1 MSFIPSDESADLQ
14 ALVAALRRLGIARSA
29 QLQQVVGK
37 SQPTVSRLLARLA
50 QQQLA
55 QGLPPL
61 VVLGRQRSA
70 RYALAQ
76 PLLGLPGQQPL
87 HWTDEAGV
95 RRLWGQ
101 LTHLGG
107 ERLHLQA
114 DGIDLVTIGR
124 LPWQLA
130 PLRLQGFLGRL
141 WARSAQAAGYDA
153 NPERWRIDQ
162 LLALLL
168 HRVHDLPGA
177 ITLGDA
183 TTLPQPTAP
192 TDPQALPAFLDA
204 QADAVVST
212 LPAGS
217 SAGGEQAK
225 FLCSDGSGQ
234 AHWLVKFSPPLDTPF
249 GERWSVL
256 LQAEALALQVLAEHG
271 VPVAATR
278 LLTSGRRS
286 HLIST
291 RFDRIATGGARHV
304 VPLDAVHDAFVPG
317 PRRDW
322 AATCQAMAQQRRLPA
337 DAAAQAHAL
346 LQFGRLIGNSDMH
359 FGNLSLVVA
368 SPADAARG
376 RFSLAPVYDMLPM
389 RWRPDVQ
396 SGALDW
402 LPFTPEP
409 ADLAGPARLV
419 ALQFWQRAADLPGT
433 PRAWRALAGTMALR
447 MAPG

>member
-1 MSFIPSDESADLQ
+1 MTDTDFSDKN
-14 ALVAALRRLGIARSA
+14 ALLAELARRGVASSA
-29 QLQQVVGK
+29 QLQLLLGK
-37 SQPTVSRLLARLA
+37 SQPTLSRLLASLA

-55 QGLPPL
+55 QGQPPL

-76 PLLGLPGQQPL
+76 PLLGLPGQQVL
-87 HWTDEAGV
+87 TWTDETGV
-95 RRLWGQ
+95 PQPWGQ

-114 DGIDLVTIGR
+114 EGIDLVTTSR
-124 LPWQLA
+124 LPWLLA
-130 PLRLQGFLGRL
+130 PLKLQGFLGRL

-153 NPERWRIDQ
+153 NPERWRLDQ

-168 HRVHDLPGA
+168 RQVHDLPGA
-177 ITLGDA
+177 ISLGDLSA
-183 TTLPQPTAP
+183 PLQPAAP
-192 TDPQALPAFLDA
+192 VDAQARLAFLDA
-204 QADAVVST
+204 QAAAVAST

-225 FLCSDGSGQ
+225 FLCTGSSGSQ
-234 AHWLVKFSPPLDTPF
+234 HWLVKFSPPLGTPF

-256 LQAEALALQVLAEHG
+256 LRAEALALQVLAEHG
-271 VPVAATR
+271 VPVAAARVLASSQRTC
-278 LLTSGRRS
+278 
-286 HLIST
+286 LISV
-291 RFDRIATGGARHV
+291 RFDRIGLTGARHV

-322 AATCQAMAQQRRLPA
+322 AATCQALALQRRLPVE
-337 DAAAQAHAL
+337 AAAQARTL

-368 SPADAARG
+368 GPADAARG

-396 SGALDW
+396 SGELDW
-402 LPFTPEP
+402 LPFTPDA
-409 ADLAGPARLV
+409 ADLASPARAV
-419 ALQFWQRAADLPGT
+419 ALRFWQRAVDLPAT
-433 PRAWRALAGTMALR
+433 PKAFRHLAATMAQRLAGA
-447 MAPG
+447 G

>member
-1 MSFIPSDESADLQ
+1 MADIDFSDQQ
-14 ALVAALRRLGIARSA
+14 ALLAELARLGLASSA
-29 QLQQVVGK
+29 QLQQLLGR
-37 SQPTVSRLLARLA
+37 SQPTLSRLLARLA

-76 PLLGLPGQQPL
+76 PLLGLPGQQAL
-87 HWTDEAGV
+87 SWTDESG
-95 RRLWGQ
+95 RRQAWGQ

-114 DGIDLVTIGR
+114 EGIDLVTSGR
-124 LPWQLA
+124 LPWLLA
-130 PLRLQGFLGRL
+130 PLNLQGFLGRL

-153 NPERWRIDQ
+153 NPEHWRLDQ

-168 HRVHDLPGA
+168 LQVHDLPGA
-177 ITLGDA
+177 IALGDA
-183 TTLPQPTAP
+183 AAPPQPAAP
-192 TDPQALPAFLDA
+192 ADAQARLAFLDA
-204 QADAVVST
+204 QAAAVSST

-225 FLCSDGSGQ
+225 FLCADSSRQ
-234 AHWLVKFSPPLDTPF
+234 HWLVKFSPPLGTPF

-256 LQAEALALQVLAEHG
+256 LQAEALALQVLAAHG
-271 VPVAATR
+271 VPVAAAQV
-278 LLTSGRRS
+278 LTSTQRS
-286 HLIST
+286 YLVST
-291 RFDRIATGGARHV
+291 RFDRIGAAGARHV

-322 AATCQAMAQQRRLPA
+322 ASTCQALVQQRRLPA
-337 DAAAQAHAL
+337 EAALQARAL

-368 SPADAARG
+368 RPADAARG

-396 SGALDW
+396 SGELDW
-402 LPFTPEP
+402 LPFTPDP
-409 ADLAGPARLV
+409 ADLASPARAV
-419 ALQFWQRAADLPGT
+419 ALQFWQRAVALPAT
-433 PRAWRALAGTMALR
+433 PRAFRQLAGTMAQRL
-447 MAPG
+447 AGSG

>member
-1 MSFIPSDESADLQ
+1 MSFNAADESADLQ
-14 ALVAALRRLGIARSA
+14 ALLAALQRLGIARSV
-29 QLQQVVGK
+29 QLQQVLGK
-37 SQPTVSRLLARLA
+37 SQPTVSRGLARLA

-55 QGLPPL
+55 QGLSPL
-61 VVLGRQRSA
+61 VVLGRQRNA

-87 HWTDEAGV
+87 HWTDGAGV
-95 RRLWGQ
+95 RHAWGQ

-114 DGIDLVTIGR
+114 EGIDIVTAGR
-124 LPWQLA
+124 LPWPLA

-153 NPERWRIDQ
+153 HPERWRLDQ

-168 HRVHDLPGA
+168 RQVHDLPGA
-177 ITLGDA
+177 IRLGDA
-183 TTLPQPTAP
+183 PALPQPAAP
-192 TDPQALPAFLDA
+192 TDAQALPAFLDA
-204 QADAVVST
+204 QADGVAST

-225 FLCSDGSGQ
+225 FLCADASGGVP
-234 AHWLVKFSPPLDTPF
+234 WLVKFSPPLDTPF

-256 LQAEALALQVLAEHG
+256 LRAEALALQVLAEHG
-271 VPVAATR
+271 VPVAAAR

-291 RFDRIATGGARHV
+291 RFDRIAAGGARHV
-304 VPLDAVHDAFVPG
+304 VALDAVHDAFVPG

-322 AATCQAMAQQRRLPA
+322 AATCQALVQQRRLPA
-337 DAAAQAHAL
+337 EAAAQAQAL

-368 SPADAARG
+368 NPADAARG

-389 RWRPDVQ
+389 RWRPDLQ

-402 LPFTPEP
+402 LPFTPEW
-409 ADLAGPARLV
+409 ADLASPARPV

-433 PRAWRALAGTMALR
+433 PRAWRALAGTMAQRL
-447 MAPG
+447 ATS

>member
-1 MSFIPSDESADLQ
+1 MADTDSTDQL
-14 ALVAALRRLGIARSA
+14 ALLAALASRGVVSSA
-29 QLQQVVGK
+29 QLQQMLGK
-37 SQPTVSRLLARLA
+37 SQPTLSRLLTRLA

-55 QGLPPL
+55 QGQAP
-61 VVLGRQRSA
+61 VVTLGRQRSA

-76 PLLGLPGQQPL
+76 PLLGLPGQQAL
-87 HWTDEAGV
+87 TWMDETGQ
-95 RRLWGQ
+95 RQPWGQ
-101 LTHLGG
+101 LTHLGQD
-107 ERLHLQA
+107 RLHLQA
-114 DGIDLVTIGR
+114 EGIDLVTTGR
-124 LPWQLA
+124 LPWLLA

-153 NPERWRIDQ
+153 NPERWRLDQ

-168 HRVHDLPGA
+168 RQVHDLPGA
-177 ITLGDA
+177 IMLGDA
-183 TTLPQPTAP
+183 AAPAQPSAP
-192 TDPQALPAFLDA
+192 ADAAALPGFLDA
-204 QADAVVST
+204 QAAAVAST

-225 FLCSDGSGQ
+225 FLCAGSGRSQ
-234 AHWLVKFSPPLDTPF
+234 HWLVKFSPPLGTPF
-249 GERWSVL
+249 GDRWSVL

-278 LLTSGRRS
+278 MLQSDRRTY
-286 HLIST
+286 LVST
-291 RFDRIATGGARHV
+291 RFDRIGPAGARHV

-322 AATCQAMAQQRRLPA
+322 AATCRALATQRRLA
-337 DAAAQAHAL
+337 SDAAAQAGAL

-359 FGNLSLVVA
+359 FGNLSLVV
-368 SPADAARG
+368 SGPADAARG

-396 SGALDW
+396 SGELDW

-409 ADLAGPARLV
+409 VDLASAARPL
-419 ALQFWQRAADLPGT
+419 ALQFWQRALDLPDT
-433 PRAWRALAGTMALR
+433 HRAFRLLARTMAQRL
-447 MAPG
+447 ADAG

>member
-1 MSFIPSDESADLQ
+1 MSFIHPDESADLQ
-14 ALVAALRRLGIARSA
+14 VLLAALQRQGLARST
-29 QLQQVVGK
+29 QLQQLVGK

-76 PLLGLPGQQPL
+76 PLLGLPGLQPL
-87 HWTDEAGV
+87 HWTNDAGI
-95 RRLWGQ
+95 RQPWGQ

-114 DGIDLVTIGR
+114 DGIDLVTTGR
-124 LPWQLA
+124 LPWLLA

-141 WARSAQAAGYDA
+141 WARSAMAAGYDA
-153 NPERWRIDQ
+153 NPERWRLDQ

-168 HRVHDLPGA
+168 RQVHDLPGA
-177 ITLGDA
+177 ITLGDGPA
-183 TTLPQPTAP
+183 LPQPAAP
-192 TDPQALPAFLDA
+192 ADPQALPAFLDA
-204 QADAVVST
+204 QADAVAST

-225 FLCSDGSGQ
+225 FLCADGSGQ
-234 AHWLVKFSPPLDTPF
+234 APWLVKFSPPLDTPF

-271 VPVAATR
+271 VPVAAGR
-278 LLTSGRRS
+278 VLTSRRRTFLVS
-286 HLIST
+286 P
-291 RFDRIATGGARHV
+291 RFDRVGATGARHV
-304 VPLDAVHDAFVPG
+304 VALDAVHDAFVPG

-322 AATCQAMAQQRRLPA
+322 AATCQALAQQRRLPPEG
-337 DAAAQAHAL
+337 AAQARAL

-368 SPADAARG
+368 SPADAVRG

-409 ADLAGPARLV
+409 ADLASPARPV
-419 ALQFWQRAADLPGT
+419 AEQFWSRAADLPGA
-433 PRAWRALAGTMALR
+433 PSGWRTLAATMAQRLAG
-447 MAPG
+447 G